1 MNSSAGD
8 SRFATWSV
16 MMFESDTARAAQPN
30 KQLLPGQTRAL
41 LLALTLS
48 CSVSVTRADD
58 SPAPTVT
65 YRPDYVSVLPG
76 YALPSKA
83 YETTGSGFTISGI
96 YGYQFEPHW
105 SLEANVQ
112 GSVFETGLDKG
123 TDFYQNGFTGD
134 LVYLFRDRHI
144 GLFTPFALVGAGAVY
159 DDFWPHTRAGTAFI
173 GDGGLGLV
181 TQPLFANGLRLRIDA
196 RYVYDT
202 HLGGHGGER
211 VLAGID
217 IPLGRIEHQVIYL
230 PGKPEIREVVREVI
244 KEVPRPWKD
253 SDGDGVDDD
262 HDLCPD
268 TPKGL
273 RVDAHGCV
281 IEDQTVALNGVT
293 FDFNKARLTPNAM
306 VILDGTARAFIGQP
320 SLKAEVAGHTDSIGS
335 AAANQKL
342 SQLRAEAVR
351 NYLIAKGVRTQ
362 QLSAKG
368 YGKSQMLINPESG
381 EQDRERNRRVEL
393 RVELH

>member
-1 MNSSAGD
+1 
-8 SRFATWSV
+8 
-16 MMFESDTARAAQPN
+16 MMFEFDRARAPRPTEQC
-30 KQLLPGQTRAL
+30 LPGQTRGL
-41 LLALTLS
+41 LLALALA
-48 CSVSVTRADD
+48 CGVGAARADD
-58 SPAPTVT
+58 GPAPTDTFT

-76 YALPSKA
+76 YAIPAKA
-83 YETTGSGFTISGI
+83 YGTTGSGFTVSGI

-105 SLEANVQ
+105 SIEANVQ

-123 TDFYQNGFTGD
+123 TDFYQNGATAD
-134 LVYLFRDRHI
+134 LVYLFRDRRI
-144 GLFTPFALVGAGAVY
+144 GLFTPFALVGVGGVY
-159 DDFWPHTRAGTAFI
+159 DDFWPHARDGAAFI

-217 IPLGRIEHQVIYL
+217 IPLGRVEHQVIYL
-230 PGKPEIREVVREVI
+230 PGKPEVREVVREVI
-244 KEVPRPWKD
+244 KEVPRPWQD

-293 FDFNKARLTPNAM
+293 FDFNQARLTPNAM
-306 VILDGTARAFIGQP
+306 VILDGTARAFIGQT
-320 SLKAEVAGHTDSIGS
+320 SLKAEVAGHTDSIGG

-351 NYLIAKGVRTQ
+351 NYLIAKGVRPE